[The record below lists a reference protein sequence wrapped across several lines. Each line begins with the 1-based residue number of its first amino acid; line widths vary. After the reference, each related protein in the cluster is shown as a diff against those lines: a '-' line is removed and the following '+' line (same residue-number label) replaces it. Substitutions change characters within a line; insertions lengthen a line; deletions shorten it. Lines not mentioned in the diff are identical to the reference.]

1 MKNKDNNFGI
11 FLMTAVLLFVVPYFV
26 LPNLFTDIKNLEY
39 ETKIIKSTRILKE
52 KNNSRSLPGK
62 YITSLII
69 KMTDGSEIQSSEEY
83 DKYWPQIQK
92 KDNIGKQIKYYH
104 SVNGSKEHNPLQI
117 EINNKIVY
125 KKNENLKYVIVLI
138 VLMFVFTSI
147 SVIKLVNMIKAKT
160 DIQNP

>member
-11 FLMTAVLLFVVPYFV
+11 FLMTAVLLFGVPYFV

-125 KKNENLKYVIVLI
+125 KKNENLKYAIVLI

-160 DIQNP
+160 DTQNP